1 MQQLIPNPSE
11 GKIRALFG
19 TGKNAILA
27 KTAEI
32 KQQMRTRQS
41 SQMTHYNA
49 NPFGPTVSRQEA
61 STGNARKLRTAGYA
75 GGPLDGHDDLS
86 FTKKSNSMLPPGINF
101 KT

>member
-41 SQMTHYNA
+41 SQMTRYNG